1 MRRCTT
7 GACLA
12 TAGARHFDLDLPL
25 ATILAN
31 PRHDWL
37 RIATGDGRIRVARD
51 IQVDWS
57 EFTPERYL
65 ISHCSIVSSVAVE
78 DNGYYILPA
87 SSELVNS
94 NGNAWVDP
102 VLMATFRTFVGA
114 ENYLEH
120 CFPAGTRV
128 LMADGTYKD
137 IQDVS
142 SGERVVNRLGEIG
155 VVKNIQKRKSSEFV
169 VLESPKIISRKLRVT
184 GNHPFWVMSA
194 KEICPKTGRLNTA
207 PRKRKRPDPKWSG
220 YSVGVHGKESEA
232 IPCGWEGRW
241 VDAANLNTERDI
253 LTLPMSNV
261 ETEHGEIN
269 KNRAELIGWFLAEG
283 SYGTSNIFVDGESS
297 VQFSLSANE
306 SQVAERIKSLLISE
320 FGDKFRA
327 DCEPRIYEMEYKGQP
342 SYIILTLSNLYVKD
356 FFLRWC
362 GKYSWSKR
370 MADEL
375 MWISKDLQATIL
387 HSYLAGDGCDKIEF
401 RGYVAAT
408 ASRDLAH
415 QMSFV
420 ANRLGLHPCVKEDG
434 LLPRYSECIEDGKYP
449 VYMDPNTGKKR
460 RPEHLL
466 RFTVGDSIRLDEM
479 VGAKTNFT
487 YSNSKKPSSLFDG
500 KWFGFWFE
508 KSAERISQPV
518 DVFNLEIEGDNSY
531 IAEGV
536 AVHNCQLKEMSKG
549 KILDAV
555 ARPVRHVDSK
565 GRECNVHFI
574 DILVATDRKH
584 TSLVGSIESG
594 KMATLSM
601 GCLCNH
607 ITCSRCGKVLADND
621 PNCEHI
627 EHQLLTSFIDE
638 NGIERIVSELCG
650 RMLMKNGILVPDP
663 ESNKF
668 IEASWVE
675 RPAFT
680 GAVLNH
686 YVTEIPKLANV
697 IAFSTS
703 ALEETVEDLFKLRVA
718 DKTGMIVLRVAR
730 EELMRRKREDMIN
743 RIACSRWV

>member
-1 MRRCTT
+1 
-7 GACLA
+7 
-12 TAGARHFDLDLPL
+12 
-25 ATILAN
+25 
-31 PRHDWL
+31 
-37 RIATGDGRIRVARD
+37 
-51 IQVDWS
+51 
-57 EFTPERYL
+57 
-65 ISHCSIVSSVAVE
+65 
-78 DNGYYILPA
+78 
-87 SSELVNS
+87 
-94 NGNAWVDP
+94 
-102 VLMATFRTFVGA
+102 
-114 ENYLEH
+114 
-120 CFPAGTRV
+120 
-128 LMADGTYKD
+128 
-137 IQDVS
+137 
-142 SGERVVNRLGEIG
+142 
-155 VVKNIQKRKSSEFV
+155 
-169 VLESPKIISRKLRVT
+169 
-184 GNHPFWVMSA
+184 
-194 KEICPKTGRLNTA
+194 
-207 PRKRKRPDPKWSG
+207 
-220 YSVGVHGKESEA
+220 
-232 IPCGWEGRW
+232 
-241 VDAANLNTERDI
+241 
-253 LTLPMSNV
+253 
-261 ETEHGEIN
+261 
-269 KNRAELIGWFLAEG
+269 
-283 SYGTSNIFVDGESS
+283 
-297 VQFSLSANE
+297 
-306 SQVAERIKSLLISE
+306 
-320 FGDKFRA
+320 
-327 DCEPRIYEMEYKGQP
+327 
-342 SYIILTLSNLYVKD
+342 
-356 FFLRWC
+356 
-362 GKYSWSKR
+362 
-370 MADEL
+370 